1 MNRILLPIL
10 LLVFSCEEPV
20 IDGCT
25 TTTACNYNID
35 ADKDDGSCI
44 APQGCNAWCESSLE
58 VVVPD
63 TTEVSQNGALE
74 LDCADVCG
82 GDAVEDECGV
92 CSGGNTG
99 VAINNCNSTIG
110 IGLCQNELINYL
122 KSEYKTTTVFSYN
135 DARDVLYGVIDN
147 KNGEVSGIYTNF
159 TISNIPSEDP
169 RSLIDAGGINCE
181 HIWPQSMFTGESPMK
196 SDLHHLRPAKSN
208 VNSSRQNKPYGDI
221 DDDQTDTWY
230 WKDISLN
237 AIPSSNLDEYSE
249 TKSDVF
255 EPREDRKGDI
265 SRTMFYFYTI
275 YPDEAN
281 EEFFSEQKEILK
293 TWHEQDP
300 VNEDEIN
307 RTWAISVYQDD
318 MPNPFI
324 LDNTLIDRAYF
335 SDETCEQ
342 SDDETE
348 EEDADEDDGSVIT
361 CGVSGIVLIYNA
373 VDSPTESESVTL
385 KNNYTGS
392 VDISGWKLGDKN
404 DPDSYNI
411 PQNTI
416 LTFGMTITFS
426 HTTLNFQINNSN
438 ETLYL
443 YDGCGT
449 LIDTWSN

>member
-1 MNRILLPIL
+1 MIRRLIIL
-10 LLVFSCEEPV
+10 LLIVGCEEPA
-20 IDGCT
+20 IEGCMDN
-25 TTTACNYNID
+25 TACNYNAD
-35 ADKDDGSCI
+35 ATKNDGIC
-44 APQGCNAWCESSLE
+44 LE
-58 VVVPD
+58 
-63 TTEVSQNGALE
+63 N
-74 LDCADVCG
+74 DCRGECG
-82 GDAVEDECGV
+82 GEAAIDDCGV
-92 CSGGNTG
+92 CSGGNSG
-99 VAINNCNSTIG
+99 IHINDCNNDGTIG
-110 IGLCQNELINYL
+110 IGLCQEELIIL
-122 KSEYKTTTVFSYN
+122 LQEQYKTTTVLSYD
-135 DARDVLYGVIDN
+135 DARDVLYGIIDN
-147 KNGEVSGIYTNF
+147 DNAEVYGIYTNF
-159 TISNIPSEDP
+159 SVNNVPTENPRTIVH
-169 RSLIDAGGINCE
+169 AGGINCE
-181 HIWPQSMFTGESPMK
+181 HIWPQSMFAGESPMK

-208 VNSSRQNKPYGDI
+208 VNSSRSNKPYGDI

-230 WKDISLN
+230 WKDISSN
-237 AIPSSNLDEYSE
+237 AIPASNLDEYSE
-249 TKSDVF
+249 TKSGVF

-335 SDETCEQ
+335 SNETCEQ
-342 SDDETE
+342 SDDEME
-348 EEDADEDDGSVIT
+348 EEDTDEDDGSVIT